1 MKILMI
7 DLDECSEDCFEQID
21 SKYDLLTEL
30 NAECYGKVYTDTKEF
45 EKPPSVK
52 RDYKG
57 GIIENAIDVTTRTAE
72 ECMLREQGLMPELN
86 DHSKFSNIQW
96 RCV

>member
-21 SKYDLLTEL
+21 SKYELLTEL

-45 EKPPSVK
+45 EDDFNNDTINQSNCLIK
-52 RDYKG
+52 
-57 GIIENAIDVTTRTAE
+57 IIE
-72 ECMLREQGLMPELN
+72 
-86 DHSKFSNIQW
+86 
-96 RCV
+96 